1 MHILLIACIS
11 ATFLFASGVPVS
23 EELITDEAKAIEF
36 LEWYNKEYSTV
47 TYSYSLKQWA
57 YQTNLTDFN
66 QQQAVSQF
74 WKYKKLGFL

>member
-11 ATFLFASGVPVS
+11 ATFLSASGVPVS
-23 EELITDEAKAIEF
+23 EELITDEARAIEF
-36 LEWYNKEYSTV
+36 LEWYNKEYSKV

-74 WKYKKLGFL
+74 WK